1 MVYAGYCYFLSLLFL
16 FAGVWKITRRGWCAS
31 LRLCTQETMVATP
44 TSAGASAPGAAAVLA
59 LDRDKLL
66 DGNGGING
74 DVKADSSD
82 DEDIDEK

>member
-1 MVYAGYCYFLSLLFL
+1 
-16 FAGVWKITRRGWCAS
+16 
-31 LRLCTQETMVATP
+31 MVATP
-44 TSAGASAPGAAAVLA
+44 TSAGTSAPGAAAVLA